1 MKNNQTH
8 VSKKRGHKINK
19 VSSENGYSKEH
30 ENQYDVENVK
40 QRPVN
45 HLLLQLR
52 EMEKL
57 NDGLV
62 ELLDKRTKE
71 LEEVVTATAK
81 SVSVIGHDLRS
92 PVCNVLA
99 ALELLKKK
107 LESDYPA
114 GYEQYINAASDSA
127 KKTLNLLDKLLE
139 WSVSI
144 NNCTTFNPVKI
155 NLHELLKDELGN
167 VKSPITLKAIT
178 VDYSVAPGLNISGD
192 IQMVRSIFRNLIS
205 NAIKFTGYGGKI
217 KVKARAVGRFA
228 EISVADNGAG
238 MSPEQKKNILKS
250 EAGIFII
257 PGSNGQI
264 NGIGL
269 LLCREFIE
277 SHGSILHIESKP
289 GKGSIFKFSLERID

>member
-1 MKNNQTH
+1 MKNNQTN
-8 VSKKRGHKINK
+8 VSNKTGHKINK
-19 VSSENGYSKEH
+19 VRSENGYPKEH
-30 ENQYDVENVK
+30 EIRYAVENIRQWPLNK
-40 QRPVN
+40 
-45 HLLLQLR
+45 LLLQLR
-52 EMEKL
+52 EMEKQ
-57 NDGLV
+57 NDSLV

-92 PVCNVLA
+92 PVCTVLA

-107 LESDYPA
+107 MESDGPI
-114 GYEQYINAASDSA
+114 GFEQYINAASDSA

-144 NNCTTFNPVKI
+144 NNCTTVNPVKI
-155 NLHELLKDELGN
+155 NLHELLKDELGK
-167 VKSPITLKAIT
+167 VMSPITLKSIT
-178 VDYSVAPGLNISGD
+178 VDYSVSPGLNISGD

-205 NAIKFTGYGGKI
+205 NAIKFTDYGGKI
-217 KVKARAVGRFA
+217 KVKARAAGRFA
-228 EISVADNGAG
+228 EISIADNGVG
-238 MSPEQKKNILKS
+238 MSAEQKKNILKN

-257 PGSNGQI
+257 PGSNGQV

-269 LLCREFIE
+269 MLCREFIE

-289 GKGSIFKFSLERID
+289 GKGSIFKFSLELID